1 MDAASDLP
9 LLNNNANSTADYL
22 PQVGAAHIYVL
33 KGYSHDYG
41 NR

>member
-22 PQVGAAHIYVL
+22 LQAGTVHIYVL
-33 KGYSHDYG
+33 KG
-41 NR
+41 